1 MRAYTEEGLSIVEVL
16 PEPPNKFYNFIDK
29 GWFVILPLI
38 VIALFLHKY
47 LPDFIAVFL
56 AILLVVYILI
66 YFFYIQLGNLYRS
79 ENIAYNII
87 GKIHFHNDFL
97 EIMNKRI
104 EFSDFRLIEI
114 ICYDF
119 EDRRRPSNTLYDP
132 LYSLGINNFLTVYFK
147 DGAVNKYQFKLLNE
161 IHMFSFR
168 KELIHYYKLG
178 LIRELNLHDI
188 LGNHSFESKSDFRK
202 HNPKYNNYPS

>member
-1 MRAYTEEGLSIVEVL
+1 MRAYAEEGLSIVEVL
-16 PEPPNKFYNFIDK
+16 PDPPNKFYNIIDK

-38 VIALFLHKY
+38 VIVLFFHKY
-47 LPDFIAVFL
+47 LPDSVAIFISIF
-56 AILLVVYILI
+56 LVVYIFLYLLYVQI
-66 YFFYIQLGNLYRS
+66 GNLFRS

-87 GKIHFHNDFL
+87 GKIHFYNDFV
-97 EIMNKRI
+97 EIMNMRI
-104 EFSDFRLIEI
+104 DFSELRSIEI
-114 ICYDF
+114 TSYDY
-119 EDRRRPSNTLYDP
+119 EGRRSSSNTLYNP
-132 LYSLGINNFLTVYFK
+132 IYSLGINNFLIVYFK
-147 DGAVNKYQFKLLNE
+147 DGTVDKYQFKLLNE
-161 IHMFSFR
+161 IHMFYFR

>member
-1 MRAYTEEGLSIVEVL
+1 MRAYAEEGLSIVEVL
-16 PEPPNKFYNFIDK
+16 PEPPNKFYVFVNK
-29 GWFVILPLI
+29 GLYVVILIPI
-38 VIALFLHKY
+38 IALLFHKY
-47 LPDFIAVFL
+47 LPDFVAIFL
-56 AILLVVYILI
+56 GIFLFVYILF
-66 YFFYIQLGNLYRS
+66 YFFYIQIGNLYRS

-97 EIMNKRI
+97 EIMNNRI
-104 EFSDFRLIEI
+104 EFSEFRSIEI

-132 LYSLGINNFLTVYFK
+132 LYSLGINNFLTVYFI
-147 DGAVNKYQFKLLNE
+147 DGTVNKYQFKLLNE

-202 HNPKYNNYPS
+202 HNPKYNNHPS